1 MKITSCIL
9 YSNYWNLCY
18 NIAVIQIESNILNFG
33 GTFMKSKLKL
43 LSLFIAVLLLLQ
55 CLFINY
61 QPVVYAKAANIP
73 DILITEIM
81 PYSQGT
87 NDAYEYIELYNSSGN
102 AINLKDYKLALPDI
116 DISPSKTIAP
126 KNTIVICTTNTSL
139 ADFNKYYGTSL
150 TDDKFLNLSQTGE
163 VFNNNSSASII
174 LIKDDGTVI
183 ARAYYEKY
191 DFNIKK
197 SITYKYP
204 QSGFD
209 MYKVGSNQTPTPGIV
224 ASSQVPYEGVKV
236 TGVSLNKE
244 TVSLELNK
252 TCQLYATIVPESAT
266 NKTVAWSSRNTGIAA
281 VSNDGL
287 VTAKSLGNTV
297 ITAKTLDGGYT
308 ASCLVSVNTV
318 PVTGITLNKTSLNLE
333 IGKPVMLIPAIT
345 PDNATNKTVI
355 WSSNNS
361 SIASVDKFGIVT
373 GKLAGTAKITA
384 TTVDGSYKA
393 ACDITINGTGTNIP
407 VTGIKL
413 NKSNASI
420 EIGKALMLEAK
431 VIPDNAADKK
441 VIWYSYKPEVASV
454 EDGLVMAKSEGVT
467 LIKATTEDGGYTA
480 TCIVTVTKTSNSYVA
495 VTGVKLNKALVILKQ
510 NQTEK
515 LNAAV
520 KPDNATNK
528 NVTWSSSNKD
538 IASIDSSGNVKANNV
553 GIAVIT
559 VTTNDGNY
567 TDRCYILVEKCENA
581 SVTGIRLNK
590 TVLYL
595 SVRKSEKLVAIIIP
609 GNARDKYVTWTTSNK
624 KIAVVTGDGK
634 VTGIKSGFAI
644 ITAATRDGKKSA
656 KCIVFVNYKRGKG
669 HNK

>member
-1 MKITSCIL
+1 
-9 YSNYWNLCY
+9 
-18 NIAVIQIESNILNFG
+18 
-33 GTFMKSKLKL
+33 MKSKFKL
-43 LSLFIAVLLLLQ
+43 LSSFIAVLLLLQ
-55 CLFINY
+55 CLFTNY
-61 QPVVYAKAANIP
+61 QPIVHAAEANIP
-73 DILITEIM
+73 EILITEIM
-81 PYSQGT
+81 PYSQST
-87 NDAYEYIELYNSSGN
+87 NDAYEYIELYNSSSN
-102 AINLKDYKLALPDI
+102 TINLKDYKLALPDI
-116 DISPSKTIAP
+116 DISSSKTIAP

-139 ADFNKYYGTSL
+139 SDFNKYYGTSL
-150 TDDKFLNLSQTGE
+150 TDDKFLNLSQPSE

-183 ARAYYEKY
+183 ARANYEKY
-191 DFNIKK
+191 DFSVKR

-209 MYKVGSNQTPTPGIV
+209 MYKIGSNQIPSPGTV
-224 ASSQVPYEGVKV
+224 TSSQVPYEGVKV
-236 TGVSLNKE
+236 TGVSFNKE
-244 TVSLELNK
+244 AVSLELNK
-252 TCQLYATIVPESAT
+252 TYQLYATIVPETAT
-266 NKTVAWSSRNTGIAA
+266 NKAVTWSSRNAGIAT
-281 VSNDGL
+281 VSKDGL
-287 VTAKSLGNTV
+287 VTAKSQGNTV
-297 ITAKTLDGGYT
+297 ITVKTLDGGYT
-308 ASCLVSVNTV
+308 TSCLVSVNKV
-318 PVTGITLNKTSLNLE
+318 PVAGITLNKTNLNLE

-345 PDNATNKTVI
+345 PDNATNKAVI

-384 TTVDGSYKA
+384 ATVDGNYKA
-393 ACDITINGTGTNIP
+393 TCDITVNSNGVNIP
-407 VTGIKL
+407 VTGVKL

-420 EIGKALMLEAK
+420 EVGKALMLEAK

-441 VIWYSYKPEVASV
+441 VTWYSYKPEVATV

-467 LIKATTEDGGYTA
+467 LIKATTDDGGYTA
-480 TCIVTVTKTSNSYVA
+480 ACIVTVTKTSSSYVA

-567 TDRCYILVEKCENA
+567 TDRCYILVEKGESSN
-581 SVTGIRLNK
+581 VTGVRLNK

-595 SVRKSEKLVAIIIP
+595 SVKKSEKLVAIIIP

-624 KIAVVTGDGK
+624 KIAAVTGDGR
-634 VTGIKSGFAI
+634 VTGIRNGIAI
-644 ITAATRDGKKSA
+644 ITATTRDGKKSA
-656 KCIVFVNYKRGKG
+656 KCIVYVNYKRGKG

>member
-1 MKITSCIL
+1 
-9 YSNYWNLCY
+9 
-18 NIAVIQIESNILNFG
+18 
-33 GTFMKSKLKL
+33 MKSKFKL
-43 LSLFIAVLLLLQ
+43 LSSLIAVLFLLK
-55 CLFINY
+55 CFFINN
-61 QPVVYAKAANIP
+61 QPIVHAAETKIP
-73 DILITEIM
+73 DVLITEVM
-81 PYSQGT
+81 PYSQNT
-87 NDAYEYIELYNSSGN
+87 NDAYEYIELYNSSSN
-102 AINLKDYKLALPDI
+102 TINLKDYKLALPDV
-116 DISPSKTIAP
+116 DISSSKTIAP
-126 KNTIVICTTNTSL
+126 KNTIVICTTNISL

-150 TDDKFLNLSQTGE
+150 TDDKYLNLSQTSE
-163 VFNNNSSASII
+163 VFNNTSTSII

-183 ARAYYEKY
+183 ARANYEEY
-191 DFNIKK
+191 DFSVKK

-209 MYKVGSNQTPTPGIV
+209 MYKIGSNQVPSPGTV
-224 ASSQVPYEGVKV
+224 TSSQVPYEGVKV

-252 TCQLYATIVPESAT
+252 TYQLYATIVPESAT
-266 NKTVAWSSRNTGIAA
+266 NKTVTWSSRNTSIAT
-281 VSNDGL
+281 VSNNGL
-287 VTAKSLGNTV
+287 VTAKSQGNTV
-297 ITAKTLDGGYT
+297 VTVKTLDGGYT
-308 ASCLVSVNTV
+308 ASCLVSVNKV

-373 GKLAGTAKITA
+373 GKLAGTTKITVTA
-384 TTVDGSYKA
+384 VDGNYKA
-393 ACDITINGTGTNIP
+393 TCDITVYSNGVNIP

-413 NKSNASI
+413 NKSNATI

-431 VIPDNAADKK
+431 VIPDNATNKK
-441 VIWYSYKPEVASV
+441 VTWYSYKPEVATV
-454 EDGLVMAKSEGVT
+454 EDGLIMAKSEGTT

-480 TCIVTVTKTSNSYVA
+480 ACIITVTKTSGSYVA
-495 VTGVKLNKALVILKQ
+495 VTGVKLNKPLVILKQ

-515 LNAAV
+515 LNATV

-528 NVTWSSSNKD
+528 NITWSSSNKD
-538 IASIDSSGNVKANNV
+538 IASVDSSGNVKANNV

-567 TDRCYILVEKCENA
+567 TDRCYILVEKSENA
-581 SVTGIRLNK
+581 KVMGIRLNK
-590 TVLYL
+590 KVLYL

-609 GNARDKYVTWTTSNK
+609 GNARDKYVTWTTSNN
-624 KIAVVTGDGK
+624 KIAIVTKDGR
-634 VTGIKSGFAI
+634 VTGIKKGFAV
-644 ITAATRDGKKSA
+644 ITATTRDGKKSA
-656 KCIVFVNYKRGKG
+656 KCIVYVNYKKGKG